1 MVRPKM
7 DREERA
13 KQFMPFAALKGY
25 TEALRKKEEA
35 FEERMELEGCLLF
48 SAKNDMISEN
58 YEEF

>member
-25 TEALRKKEEA
+25 MEALRKKEEA
-35 FEERMELEGCLLF
+35 FEERMELEGRLRF
-48 SAKNDMISEN
+48 PTKNDMIPDDYEN
-58 YEEF
+58 M

>member
-25 TEALRKKEEA
+25 MEALRKKEEA
-35 FEERMELEGCLLF
+35 FEERMELEGRLRF
-48 SAKNDMISEN
+48 PVKNDMIPEDYEN
-58 YEEF
+58 M